1 MKISIEQVEH
11 VAKLARLRLS
21 EEEKQE
27 MSEKLSQILT
37 YMDKLNELNTDG
49 ILPTS
54 HVVEIKN
61 VFREDKVEPSLPED
75 QALQNAPDRVNG
87 YFRVPRVIE

>member
-21 EEEKQE
+21 EEEKRE

-37 YMDKLNELNTDG
+37 YMDQLNELSTDN
-49 ILPTS
+49 ISPTS
-54 HVVEIKN
+54 HVIEVKN
-61 VFREDKVEPSLPED
+61 VFREDKVESSLLED
-75 QALQNAPDRVNG
+75 EALQNAPDRVDG